1 MNWNQC
7 FWVCTDS
14 ALSMLEACQGLHAK
28 VEEINPQVKMLYC
41 FLHRENLAS
50 ESMSPEMETAIINI
64 IQIVTFIK

>member
-1 MNWNQC
+1 
-7 FWVCTDS
+7 
-14 ALSMLEACQGLHAK
+14 MLEARQGLHAK

-41 FLHRENLAS
+41 FLNRENLAS